1 MTELLNAAQRS
12 SLAVRLRTFEM
23 TLRQADA
30 WLEHGPAGGLLYSY
44 SVDLTPQQRTAIRA
58 EIQVALAAIAAL
70 VEKFALVPHRQH
82 FSSMLVAQMSGEW
95 SSLCDVRADKLR
107 RYGDVDPRLHM
118 QLDPGID
125 TLIELAA
132 TLARLAADPALR

>member
-1 MTELLNAAQRS
+1 MTELLNPAQRS

-30 WLEHGPAGGLLYSY
+30 WLQRDPGDGLLYRY
-44 SVDLTPQQRTAIRA
+44 TVDLTPQQRAAIRA
-58 EIQVALAAIAAL
+58 EIQVALAEIARL
-70 VEKFALVPHRQH
+70 VEKFELVPHRQH
-82 FSSMLVAQMSGEW
+82 FSSMLAAQMSGEW
-95 SSLCDVRADKLR
+95 SSLCDVRAEKLR
-107 RYGDVDPRLHM
+107 RYGDVDPRLPM
-118 QLDPGID
+118 QLNPGID